1 MGITQEITMEELIEK
16 MKVVLASTFAAKL
29 KAQSYHWN
37 VIGSD
42 FPQLHEFFAT
52 IYEDYEG
59 AVDPLAE
66 HIRQLGAFAPQTLSR
81 MSELS
86 IIMED
91 ETVPNAVKMISNL
104 QTCNE
109 NLMNAVTEAYDMAEE
124 QKMYGL
130 SNYLQDRIT
139 AHSKLNW
146 MIEATMGKKS

>member
-1 MGITQEITMEELIEK
+1 MEELIEK

-91 ETVPNAVKMISNL
+91 ETVPNAVKMIANL

-109 NLMNAVTEAYDMAEE
+109 NLMNAVIEAYEMAEE

>member
-1 MGITQEITMEELIEK
+1 MEELIEK
-16 MKVVLASTFAAKL
+16 MKVILASTFAAKL

-42 FPQLHEFFAT
+42 FPQLHDFFAT
-52 IYEDYEG
+52 VYEDYDG

-66 HIRQLGAFAPQTLSR
+66 HIRQLDAFVPQTLSR

-86 IIMED
+86 IIDED
-91 ETVPNAVKMISNL
+91 ETVPNAVKMVSNL

-109 NLMNAVTEAYDMAEE
+109 NLMNAVTEAYEMAEE

>member
-1 MGITQEITMEELIEK
+1 MEELVEK
-16 MKVVLASTFAAKL
+16 MKVVLASTFAAGL
-29 KAQSYHWN
+29 KAQAYHWN

-52 IYEDYEG
+52 IYEDYQG

-66 HIRQLGAFAPQTLSR
+66 HIRQLDAFAPQTLTR
-81 MSELS
+81 MKELS

-91 ETVPNAVKMISNL
+91 EKIPTAEKMVGNL
-104 QTCNE
+104 LVCNE
-109 NLMNAVTEAYDMAEE
+109 NLANVVKEAYEMAEE

-139 AHSKLNW
+139 AHMKLNW
-146 MIEATMGKKS
+146 MIKATMGKK

>member
-1 MGITQEITMEELIEK
+1 MEELVEK

-59 AVDPLAE
+59 AVDTLAE
-66 HIRQLGAFAPQTLSR
+66 HIRQLDAFAPATLGR
-81 MSELS
+81 MKELS
-86 IIMED
+86 VIIED
-91 ETVPNAVKMISNL
+91 EKIPTSDKMLSNL
-104 QTCNE
+104 QVCNE
-109 NLMNAVTEAYDMAEE
+109 NLMNTVVEAYNMAES
-124 QKMYGL
+124 QKKFGL

-139 AHSKLNW
+139 SHEKLNW
-146 MIEATMGKKS
+146 MIKATLGKKA

>member
-1 MGITQEITMEELIEK
+1 MEELIEK

-42 FPQLHEFFAT
+42 FPQLHDFFAT
-52 IYEDYEG
+52 VYEDYDG

-86 IIMED
+86 IIDED
-91 ETVPNAVKMISNL
+91 ETVPNAVKMLANL

-109 NLMNAVTEAYDMAEE
+109 NLMNAVTEAYEMAEE

-139 AHSKLNW
+139 AQSKLNW

>member
-1 MGITQEITMEELIEK
+1 MEELVEK
-16 MKVVLASTFAAKL
+16 LKVVLASTFAAGL

-42 FPQLHEFFAT
+42 FPQLHDFFAT
-52 IYEDYEG
+52 IYEDYQG

-66 HIRQLGAFAPQTLSR
+66 HIRQLNAFAPQTLTR
-81 MSELS
+81 MKELS
-86 IIMED
+86 VIVED
-91 ETVPNAVKMISNL
+91 EKIPTAEKMVSNL

-109 NLMNAVTEAYDMAEE
+109 SLMNVVVEAYEMAES

-146 MIEATMGKKS
+146 MISATMGKKS

>member
-1 MGITQEITMEELIEK
+1 MEELVEK
-16 MKVVLASTFAAKL
+16 LKVVLASTFAAKL

-66 HIRQLGAFAPQTLSR
+66 HIRQLDAFAPQTLTR
-81 MSELS
+81 MKELS
-86 IIMED
+86 IISED
-91 ETVPNAVKMISNL
+91 EKIPTAEKMLSNL
-104 QTCNE
+104 FTCNVH
-109 NLMNAVTEAYDMAEE
+109 LMNVVVETYEMAEE
-124 QKMYGL
+124 QKVYAL
-130 SNYLQDRIT
+130 SNFLQDRIT

-146 MIEATMGKKS
+146 MIKASMGKKS

>member
-1 MGITQEITMEELIEK
+1 MEELIEK

-42 FPQLHEFFAT
+42 FPQLHDFFAT
-52 IYEDYEG
+52 IYEDYDG
-59 AVDPLAE
+59 AIDPLAE
-66 HIRQLGAFAPQTLSR
+66 HIRQLDAFVPQTLSR

-86 IIMED
+86 IIDED
-91 ETVPNAVKMISNL
+91 ETVPNAVKMLANL

-109 NLMNAVTEAYDMAEE
+109 NLMNAVNEAYEMAED

-139 AHSKLNW
+139 AQSKLNW
-146 MIEATMGKKS
+146 MLEATMGKKS

>member
-1 MGITQEITMEELIEK
+1 MEELVDK
-16 MKVVLASTFAAKL
+16 MKVVLASTFAAGL
-29 KAQSYHWN
+29 KAQAYHWN

-52 IYEDYEG
+52 IYEDYQG

-66 HIRQLGAFAPQTLSR
+66 HIRQLDAFAPQTLTR
-81 MSELS
+81 MKELS

-91 ETVPNAVKMISNL
+91 EKIPTAEKMVGNL
-104 QTCNE
+104 LVCNE
-109 NLMNAVTEAYDMAEE
+109 NLANVVKEAYEMAEE

-139 AHSKLNW
+139 AHMKLNW
-146 MIEATMGKKS
+146 MIKATMGKK

>member
-1 MGITQEITMEELIEK
+1 MEELVEK

-59 AVDPLAE
+59 AIDTLAE
-66 HIRQLGAFAPQTLSR
+66 HIRQLDAFAPQTLTR
-81 MSELS
+81 MTELS
-86 IIMED
+86 IITED
-91 ETVPNAVKMISNL
+91 EKIPTAEKMVSNL
-104 QTCNE
+104 QSCNE
-109 NLMNAVTEAYDMAEE
+109 NLMNVVIEAYEMAET
-124 QKMYGL
+124 QKVYGL
-130 SNYLQDRIT
+130 SNYLQGRIE

-146 MIEATMGKKS
+146 MIKATMGKKS